1 MPLSVTLPQQ
11 MAVMLGLALS
21 QGPPQ
26 DHVLKSLAVHEG
38 NGPVTLKTIFESLL
52 SSTAAQHVL
61 ISSKINHI
69 LAASPEVVGFDVVI
83 PAADRA
89 IQPLK
94 GVNGCMQRL
103 SFIPRMFMV

>member
-1 MPLSVTLPQQ
+1 
-11 MAVMLGLALS
+11 MASGV
-21 QGPPQ
+21 
-26 DHVLKSLAVHEG
+26 
-38 NGPVTLKTIFESLL
+38 
-52 SSTAAQHVL
+52 
-61 ISSKINHI
+61 KIPDEPK
-69 LAASPEVVGFDVVI
+69 AASPEVVGFDVVI